1 MYNPFSLSGK
11 TILITGASSGIGR
24 ATAIECSRIGAA
36 CILTGRNEE
45 RLQETLSLLK
55 GVNHRYIVADLGS
68 IDSIHKLVTDLQ
80 EIDGCVSN
88 AGILGL
94 TPILGLSTEKITQM
108 QTINLNAPM
117 LLIQSLLK
125 NKKIRKNASIVF
137 TSSVSGVYRVSIG
150 NAIYATTKC
159 GIDAFMRTAALELS
173 GKGIRCNSVNPGMIE
188 TESLTAIPI
197 SEEQNRENMSRYPL
211 KRYGKPEEVAYAIIY
226 LLSDASAWVTG
237 TELKIDGGLSLL

>member
-1 MYNPFSLSGK
+1 MYNPFSLIGK

-24 ATAIECSRIGAA
+24 ATAIECSRMGAT

-45 RLQETLSLLK
+45 RLKETISLLE
-55 GVNHRYIVADLGS
+55 GVDHQYIVADLEKA
-68 IDSIHKLVTDLQ
+68 DNIHRLVAELQ
-80 EIDGCVSN
+80 GIDGCVNN
-88 AGILGL
+88 AGVLGL
-94 TPILGLSTEKITQM
+94 TPVLGLSAEKITQM

-188 TESLTAIPI
+188 TESLTVIPMNK
-197 SEEQNRENMSRYPL
+197 EQNKENIRRYPL

-237 TELKIDGGLSLL
+237 TELKIDGGLSLS